1 MAKKEKS
8 VGVAVPVDIGKLSAG
23 LTMTFKG
30 VSMVFD
36 SIGAEEKPGFGVVED
51 AEGATEDSAD
61 ATEKVPA
68 AEEPVEADK
77 TADTAEASADTDEKE
92 ACDDTNG
99 SNDADGDAEGSR
111 DEAEGSGDEA
121 AGDQEGSKKAPAHSD
136 FSLTDLQN
144 VAAEKVKQNKKNSSK
159 IGSLV
164 KTYGVNALSEL
175 PADKYEAF
183 MTDLSQL

>member
-1 MAKKEKS
+1 MEET
-8 VGVAVPVDIGKLSAG
+8 AG
-23 LTMTFKG
+23 
-30 VSMVFD
+30 
-36 SIGAEEKPGFGVVED
+36 KPG
-51 AEGATEDSAD
+51 A
-61 ATEKVPA
+61 
-68 AEEPVEADK
+68 
-77 TADTAEASADTDEKE
+77 DEKE
-92 ACDDTNG
+92 THSDT
-99 SNDADGDAEGSR
+99 EC
-111 DEAEGSGDEA
+111 SGDEA